1 MNIGQIITAQN
12 YAVSPTDSKRYI
24 LDKMADLRLAHL
36 PVVKDD
42 LFLGLVSYEVISTQE
57 QMDESIQ
64 QAGVAYEQMHVYDT
78 QHIYDAALF
87 FQIHP
92 LDLLP
97 VLDGEHNYL
106 GAITPLD
113 LVDALSE
120 TMSLNHPGGI
130 IVLEIG
136 NRDNALS
143 HIAHIVE
150 AENTQI
156 LNSYVR
162 MFSDSS
168 RLEITI
174 KVNKVDVSSIV
185 AAFLRHD
192 YTVKTTYND
201 ENSRD
206 NSRDRYEQLMNYI
219 NM

>member
-12 YAVSPTDSKRYI
+12 YAVSPTDSKRQI

-42 LFLGLVSYEVISTQE
+42 LFLGLITYEALSGRDH
-57 QMDESIQ
+57 MDESIQ
-64 QAGVAYEQMHVYDT
+64 QIGMAYEQIQLFDT
-78 QHIYDAALF
+78 QHIYDAVLV
-87 FQIHP
+87 FQIQQ

-97 VLDGEHNYL
+97 VLDVEHNYL

-113 LVDALSE
+113 LIDALSQ
-120 TMSLNHPGGI
+120 TMSIHHPGGI

-168 RLEITI
+168 RLEVTI
-174 KVNKVDVSSIV
+174 KVNKADISSIV

>member
-1 MNIGQIITAQN
+1 MNIGQVITDRN
-12 YAVSPTDSKRYI
+12 YAVTPTDSKRYI
-24 LDKMADLRLAHL
+24 LDKMADLRLAQL

-42 LFLGLVSYEVISTQE
+42 LFLGLVSYESLSARGNK
-57 QMDESIQ
+57 DESMEQ
-64 QAGVAYEQMHVYDT
+64 SGVAYQQVHLFDT
-78 QHIYDAALF
+78 QHIYDAVLF
-87 FQIHP
+87 FQVHP

-97 VLDGEHNYL
+97 VLDEEHLYL
-106 GAITPLD
+106 GALTPLD
-113 LVDALSE
+113 LVDALGQ
-120 TMSLNHPGGI
+120 TMSVNHPGGI
-130 IVLEIG
+130 IILEMG

-156 LNSYVR
+156 LSSYVR
-162 MFSDSS
+162 MFADSS
-168 RLEITI
+168 RLEVTI
-174 KVNKVDVSSIV
+174 KVNTADISSIV

-192 YTVKTTYND
+192 YTVKSTYND

>member
-1 MNIGQIITAQN
+1 MNVGQIITAQN
-12 YAVSPTDSKRYI
+12 YAISPTDSKRKI

-42 LFLGLVSYEVISTQE
+42 VLLGLITYEALSGRDH
-57 QMDESIQ
+57 MDEPIQ
-64 QAGVAYEQMHVYDT
+64 QAGIAYEQVQLHDA
-78 QHIYDAALF
+78 QHIYDAMLV
-87 FQIHP
+87 FQIHQ

-97 VLDGEHNYL
+97 VLDNEHAYL

-113 LVDALSE
+113 LIDALSE
-120 TMSLNHPGGI
+120 TMSIHHPGGI

-150 AENTQI
+150 SENTQI
-156 LNSYVR
+156 LNSYVQ

-168 RLEITI
+168 RLEVTI
-174 KVNKVDVSSIV
+174 KVNKADISSVV

-192 YTVKTTYND
+192 YTVKTTYNT
-201 ENSRD
+201 EKSRD
-206 NSRDRYEQLMNYI
+206 NSRDRYDQLMNYI

>member
-12 YAVSPTDSKRYI
+12 YAVSPTDSKRQI

-42 LFLGLVSYEVISTQE
+42 LFLGLITYEALSGRDH
-57 QMDESIQ
+57 MDKSIQ
-64 QAGVAYEQMHVYDT
+64 QIGMAYEQIQLFDT
-78 QHIYDAALF
+78 QHIYDAVLV
-87 FQIHP
+87 FQIQQ

-97 VLDGEHNYL
+97 VLDEEHNYL

-113 LVDALSE
+113 LIDALSQ
-120 TMSLNHPGGI
+120 TMSIHHPGGI

-168 RLEITI
+168 RLEVTI
-174 KVNKVDVSSIV
+174 KVNKADISSIV